1 MGTCECPFQGFAISA
16 SATVFVKSSA
26 IADDEAVGVNPRG
39 PEMVSVSAYKDGTL
53 VAAAQLNI
61 K

>member
-1 MGTCECPFQGFAISA
+1 MEIANGRTTYTLDGV
-16 SATVFVKSSA
+16 TYYL
-26 IADDEAVGVNPRG
+26 IADEAAVDVNPRG
-39 PEMVSVSAYKDGTL
+39 PEMVSVSAYKDGVL